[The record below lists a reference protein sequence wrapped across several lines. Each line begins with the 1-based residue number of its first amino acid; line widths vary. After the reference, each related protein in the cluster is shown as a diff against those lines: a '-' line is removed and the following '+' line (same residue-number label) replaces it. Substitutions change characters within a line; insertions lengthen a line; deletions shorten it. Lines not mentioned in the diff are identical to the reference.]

1 MDSEGQCRKIQAKQ
15 EGIVALTTSEALQ
28 ITGKGESDMKAVLE
42 LRRRYQVLNAKLEVV
57 REMGSS

>member
-42 LRRRYQVLNAKLEVV
+42 LRRRY
-57 REMGSS
+57 